1 MKIESMFLRDINR
14 DIDGVIK
21 VDFIDKI
28 DKELEEYVVTKEIA
42 KHLAK
47 FYENYSKGIDGNTT
61 KMGVWISGFFGS
73 GKSHFLKILS
83 YLLAN
88 KPVDG
93 KNPVDYFE
101 NKIEDPI
108 LLADMKRISKVET
121 ESILFNIDA
130 RGENKSDPNA
140 ILNAF
145 IKIFDEHRGLCNKI
159 PGVANMERQLIKDEV
174 YEDFKKEFN
183 NIRGFE
189 WEARRNAFYLDR
201 KYVADTIS
209 KVLNIPVDDAKAYI
223 DNSVERY
230 SIDIETFAKE
240 VREYVESKGDNF
252 HIIFLV
258 DEVGQYIG
266 NNGNLMLN
274 LQTITEKLSSECKGK
289 AWVIVTSQEKIDAV
303 CPNIKEDDFS
313 KIQGRFDTKLSMSS
327 MSVDEVI
334 KKRILDKKEIS
345 KMLLSEIYR
354 LESTTL
360 KGIIDF
366 EGARKDLTSY
376 SDEKEFIETYP
387 FVPYQFKVLQSVF
400 EQVRKHG
407 NAGKHLSEGERSM
420 LSAFKEAAITYQDKE
435 EGVLIPFDVFY
446 ESIVEFLNPSITR
459 VVDRASNKNE
469 ALKYDDFNIR
479 VLKLLF
485 MLKYLNDEIPANLE
499 NITTLMIDNINVDK
513 IKLREKVTKSLE
525 KLKNQNLIQ
534 RSGEVYVFLTDD
546 EQDVNREIA
555 QMKVDENK
563 ISKELSDYIFKQ
575 IYDQKRFRFI
585 TNNKLKYDKDFNK
598 KMDGI
603 PVGNAIYEFGLS
615 VLSPNSDS
623 YFKSDDTLK
632 MESYTNKEC
641 IIKLNGD
648 QYINELTE
656 AMRIELY
663 IDKTNIDNLPT
674 NKQKII
680 ADKKDERRQRR
691 NLALSKLEAAIVEG
705 DFFINGEKVIVKG
718 STPVD
723 KIKNGLNDICKY
735 VYSNIDYIKVK
746 VEDINGIINIL
757 KTDHIQGRLGEVEGY
772 DNEVAEREVDDFI
785 KLEEP
790 VNQIRVKS
798 LINRFTA
805 QPFGWDPMD
814 VSAIVAKLLVDEKIK
829 CKFNGEYL
837 TVDEARQTAEALTQ
851 SANVDRV
858 IINKKV
864 KIDERIINEVKN
876 IVDELFGSVTDSRN
890 EEEIAKDIK
899 RHIDNKLESIKG
911 SLNLYSNSKY
921 PGKPMFEKGKKL
933 LLESKDCRDN
943 LSLFN
948 WIKDNEM
955 ELLEWNQDV
964 EQPITFFENQR
975 EIFDK
980 GILISEKC
988 ETNKE
993 YLTETMKVAESD
1005 LNKIINNS
1013 NPYKDIRKIP
1023 TLVAEIEDGFEQ
1035 RLKEKIEEAVEYI
1048 NKDYEYLK
1056 LRSDQYGV
1064 SHSTKDEVI
1073 NSYDSFIEQV
1083 KEEKDIY
1090 KVDAKVTQ
1098 SSRKREYLENLIS
1111 KDIKTTEEKD
1121 KKLREQQISV
1131 ETKGNEKSE
1140 EIKTMEKPKKV
1151 VEKVKISNL
1160 VAISSI
1166 KTEVEVDI
1174 YIRELEAK
1182 LKGILRTNKE
1192 IEIEK

>member
-1 MKIESMFLRDINR
+1 
-14 DIDGVIK
+14 
-21 VDFIDKI
+21 
-28 DKELEEYVVTKEIA
+28 
-42 KHLAK
+42 
-47 FYENYSKGIDGNTT
+47 
-61 KMGVWISGFFGS
+61 
-73 GKSHFLKILS
+73 
-83 YLLAN
+83 
-88 KPVDG
+88 
-93 KNPVDYFE
+93 
-101 NKIEDPI
+101 
-108 LLADMKRISKVET
+108 MKRISKVET

-459 VVDRASNKNE
+459 VVDRAANKNE

-534 RSGEVYVFLTDD
+534 RSGEVY
-546 EQDVNREIA
+546 
-555 QMKVDENK
+555 K
-563 ISKELSDYIFKQ
+563 
-575 IYDQKRFRFI
+575 
-585 TNNKLKYDKDFNK
+585 
-598 KMDGI
+598 
-603 PVGNAIYEFGLS
+603 
-615 VLSPNSDS
+615 
-623 YFKSDDTLK
+623 
-632 MESYTNKEC
+632 
-641 IIKLNGD
+641 
-648 QYINELTE
+648 
-656 AMRIELY
+656 
-663 IDKTNIDNLPT
+663 
-674 NKQKII
+674 
-680 ADKKDERRQRR
+680 
-691 NLALSKLEAAIVEG
+691 
-705 DFFINGEKVIVKG
+705 
-718 STPVD
+718 
-723 KIKNGLNDICKY
+723 
-735 VYSNIDYIKVK
+735 
-746 VEDINGIINIL
+746 
-757 KTDHIQGRLGEVEGY
+757 
-772 DNEVAEREVDDFI
+772 
-785 KLEEP
+785 
-790 VNQIRVKS
+790 
-798 LINRFTA
+798 
-805 QPFGWDPMD
+805 
-814 VSAIVAKLLVDEKIK
+814 
-829 CKFNGEYL
+829 
-837 TVDEARQTAEALTQ
+837 
-851 SANVDRV
+851 
-858 IINKKV
+858 
-864 KIDERIINEVKN
+864 
-876 IVDELFGSVTDSRN
+876 
-890 EEEIAKDIK
+890 
-899 RHIDNKLESIKG
+899 
-911 SLNLYSNSKY
+911 
-921 PGKPMFEKGKKL
+921 
-933 LLESKDCRDN
+933 
-943 LSLFN
+943 
-948 WIKDNEM
+948 
-955 ELLEWNQDV
+955 
-964 EQPITFFENQR
+964 
-975 EIFDK
+975 
-980 GILISEKC
+980 
-988 ETNKE
+988 
-993 YLTETMKVAESD
+993 
-1005 LNKIINNS
+1005 
-1013 NPYKDIRKIP
+1013 
-1023 TLVAEIEDGFEQ
+1023 
-1035 RLKEKIEEAVEYI
+1035 
-1048 NKDYEYLK
+1048 
-1056 LRSDQYGV
+1056 
-1064 SHSTKDEVI
+1064 
-1073 NSYDSFIEQV
+1073 
-1083 KEEKDIY
+1083 
-1090 KVDAKVTQ
+1090 
-1098 SSRKREYLENLIS
+1098 
-1111 KDIKTTEEKD
+1111 
-1121 KKLREQQISV
+1121 
-1131 ETKGNEKSE
+1131 
-1140 EIKTMEKPKKV
+1140 
-1151 VEKVKISNL
+1151 
-1160 VAISSI
+1160 
-1166 KTEVEVDI
+1166 
-1174 YIRELEAK
+1174 
-1182 LKGILRTNKE
+1182 
-1192 IEIEK
+1192 